1 MSKLLDNVRNLMRA
15 RHYSYKAVKGYVY
28 WIRQYYFLSQ
38 CKTSGRDGRGRG
50 GTVLN
55 LFGSRKIGFGFDSK
69 SGLIARLFL
78 YEEVLQVGQK
88 FPFDSH
94 QPGHTI
100 VV

>member
-1 MSKLLDNVRNLMRA
+1 MSKLLDNVLNLMQV

-38 CKTSGRDGRGRG
+38 CKTSGKNGRGRG
-50 GTVLN
+50 ETILN
-55 LFGSRKIGFGFDSK
+55 LFGNRKIGFSFDSK

-78 YEEVLQVGQK
+78 YKEVLQAGQK
-88 FPFDSH
+88 FTFDSH
-94 QPGHTI
+94 QLGHTI